1 MIFFKGGM
9 TYEGL
14 MNMPLP
20 ELQEWID
27 VGIKIIKEDEREAKR
42 KG

>member
-9 TYEGL
+9 GYGDL

-20 ELQEWID
+20 ELQEW
-27 VGIKIIKEDEREAKR
+27 VRVANKISKEDERALSK

>member
-1 MIFFKGGM
+1 MG
-9 TYEGL
+9 YSDL

-20 ELQEWID
+20 ELQEWIN
-27 VGIKIIKEDEREAKR
+27 VANRIKKEDERALNK